1 MRDRNLATVFIVRH
15 GETEWNMKRLI
26 QGQKDSALTELG
38 INQAK
43 ELAKELQKI
52 KFDLV
57 FSSDLLRAKK
67 TAEIIV
73 TEHNLAV
80 ETTELLRE
88 RAFGKLE
95 GKPVEALRFFE
106 NLFAKLKHEE
116 MFSYKSAPDIESDE
130 ELVTRL
136 ITFLREAVIAHAGK
150 KILIVTHG
158 GIMRAFLIK
167 LGITDYKNPVW
178 VGNAGYI
185 KLETDGVD
193 FEVKKVKGI
202 HKRNEKRND

>member
-1 MRDRNLATVFIVRH
+1 MKGRNLATVFIVRH

-43 ELAKELQKI
+43 ELAKELRKI

-73 TEHNLAV
+73 AEHNLAV

-88 RAFGKLE
+88 RNFGDFE
-95 GKPVEALRFFE
+95 GKPVQALRAFDEFIST
-106 NLFAKLKHEE
+106 LSHEQ
-116 MFSYKSAPDIESDE
+116 MFKYKSSPSVESDE
-130 ELVTRL
+130 EIATRL
-136 ITFLREAVIAHAGK
+136 IIFLREAAISHPGK
-150 KILIVTHG
+150 KILAVTHG
-158 GIMRAFLIK
+158 GIMKALLIK
-167 LGITDYKNPVW
+167 LGILSYKKRAW
-178 VGNAGYI
+178 VANGSYV
-185 KLETDGVD
+185 KLESDGVD
-193 FEVKKVKGI
+193 FFVKET
-202 HKRNEKRND
+202 KRIQYE